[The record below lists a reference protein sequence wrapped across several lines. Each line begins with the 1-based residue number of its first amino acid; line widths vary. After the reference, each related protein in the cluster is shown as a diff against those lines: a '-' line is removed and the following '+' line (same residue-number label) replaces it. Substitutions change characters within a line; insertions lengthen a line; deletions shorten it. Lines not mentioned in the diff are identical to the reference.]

1 MSSRGHPTTIT
12 CRGQAVVIRGCL
24 QLRQPLDPVFS
35 RGQVIAAVSIVMH
48 QALHDELVLALWN
61 SASALRLVLV
71 AKVYFFDL
79 VLLARDLSV
88 ARHDH

>member
-1 MSSRGHPTTIT
+1 
-12 CRGQAVVIRGCL
+12 
-24 QLRQPLDPVFS
+24 
-35 RGQVIAAVSIVMH
+35 MH
-48 QALHDELVLALWN
+48 QALHDELVLALRN